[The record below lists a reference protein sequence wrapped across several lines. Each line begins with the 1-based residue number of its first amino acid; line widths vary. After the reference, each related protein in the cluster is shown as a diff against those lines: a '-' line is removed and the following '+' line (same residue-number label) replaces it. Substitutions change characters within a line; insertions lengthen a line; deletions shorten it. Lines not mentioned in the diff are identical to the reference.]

1 MGYFWK
7 ATAAVLMA
15 VILSLALE
23 KQGKDFSVI
32 LTLAVCGMAASAA
45 FLYLEPVLDF
55 LWELEAMADLRE
67 DMLGILLKAVGIGLV
82 AELASVICSD
92 GGNASLGKQMQLLGS
107 AVILYISLPVF
118 RSLLQLIQRI
128 LGEV

>member
-82 AELASVICSD
+82 AELASVICTD

>member
-7 ATAAVLMA
+7 ATAAVLIA
-15 VILSLALE
+15 VILSLELE

-118 RSLLQLIQRI
+118 RSLLQLIQQI

>member
-82 AELASVICSD
+82 AELASVICTD

-107 AVILYISLPVF
+107 AAILYISLPVF

>member
-7 ATAAVLMA
+7 ATAAVLIA

-67 DMLGILLKAVGIGLV
+67 DMLGTLLKAVGIGLV
-82 AELASVICSD
+82 AELVSVICTD

>member
-7 ATAAVLMA
+7 STAAVLMA

-23 KQGKDFSVI
+23 KHGKDFSVI

-107 AVILYISLPVF
+107 AAILYISLPVF

>member
-7 ATAAVLMA
+7 ATAAVLIA

-32 LTLAVCGMAASAA
+32 LTLAVCGMVASAA

-82 AELASVICSD
+82 AELASVICTD

>member
-32 LTLAVCGMAASAA
+32 LTLAVCGMAASVA

>member
-1 MGYFWK
+1 
-7 ATAAVLMA
+7 MA

>member
-15 VILSLALE
+15 VILGLALE

-32 LTLAVCGMAASAA
+32 LTLAVCGMAVSAA

-82 AELASVICSD
+82 AELASVICTD

>member
-7 ATAAVLMA
+7 ATAAVLIA

-67 DMLGILLKAVGIGLV
+67 DMLGTLLKAVGIGLV